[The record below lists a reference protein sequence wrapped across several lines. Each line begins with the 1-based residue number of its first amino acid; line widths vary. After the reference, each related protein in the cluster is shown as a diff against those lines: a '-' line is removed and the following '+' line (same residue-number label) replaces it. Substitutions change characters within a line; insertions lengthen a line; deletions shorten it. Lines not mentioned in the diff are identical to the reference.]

1 MKAARC
7 PRLWEVEAA
16 RDRRLD
22 PAALAAS
29 QRHALRCAEC
39 ARERDLLE
47 ALARGLREG
56 APWKDEVALRRTRQA
71 LLEHAFELTH
81 VRAGEGV
88 GARWAVLVAGTA
100 IAVAVAAVGWRLS
113 SHRTQPPAMVV
124 TTPVAGTKWSRHSAR
139 NLERIDLNDGA
150 LSVVVRRSPHD
161 PRVVVRVPEGEIE
174 DLGTV
179 FQVTVRV
186 GRTAEISVSQGTV
199 VFRRPGQADLR
210 LSAGTLWTPAEE
222 AGSASKP
229 SAGEPSKD
237 ASAAPPSGP
246 LRAVRTRARA
256 QRAVAPA
263 PPQPEKAAEAKATAE
278 DAAAAEDGAYLQIL
292 ALLREGRRDE
302 ARLAAVAYL
311 GKFPTGFRRIEV
323 ERIAQGP

>member
-1 MKAARC
+1 
-7 PRLWEVEAA
+7 
-16 RDRRLD
+16 
-22 PAALAAS
+22 
-29 QRHALRCAEC
+29 
-39 ARERDLLE
+39 
-47 ALARGLREG
+47 
-56 APWKDEVALRRTRQA
+56 
-71 LLEHAFELTH
+71 
-81 VRAGEGV
+81 
-88 GARWAVLVAGTA
+88 
-100 IAVAVAAVGWRLS
+100 
-113 SHRTQPPAMVV
+113 MVV

-179 FQVTVRV
+179 FKVTVRV

-199 VFRRPGQADLR
+199 VFRRTGLADLR
-210 LSAGTLWTPAEE
+210 LSAGTLWTPAED

-229 SAGEPSKD
+229 IAGEPKKD
-237 ASAAPPSGP
+237 ASAAPPSAP
-246 LRAVRTRARA
+246 LRAARTRVRTA
-256 QRAVAPA
+256 QRAVAA
-263 PPQPEKAAEAKATAE
+263 ESPQPEKAAEAKATAE